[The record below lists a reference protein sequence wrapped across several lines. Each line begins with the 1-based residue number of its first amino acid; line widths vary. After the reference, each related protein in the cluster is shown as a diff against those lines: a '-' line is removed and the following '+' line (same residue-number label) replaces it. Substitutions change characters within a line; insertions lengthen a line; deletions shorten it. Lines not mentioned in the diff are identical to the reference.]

1 MKFTTSSKEIIKELM
16 ADGSLLI
23 EEIHMAV
30 TIKDVE
36 HIAKL
41 AKLEFNED
49 EKAKF
54 TEQFNEILAFMEK
67 LNELDTSK
75 VEPLSHVIEL
85 QNVFRDD
92 AVKQSLATEEALKNA
107 PAKTEKFFKVPKVID
122 K

>member
-1 MKFTTSSKEIIKELM
+1 MP
-16 ADGSLLI
+16 
-23 EEIHMAV
+23 V

-36 HIAKL
+36 HIAQL

-49 EKAKF
+49 EKARF

-85 QNVFRDD
+85 QNVFRKDETRSS
-92 AVKQSLATEEALKNA
+92 VPTEEALKNA
-107 PAKTEKFFKVPKVID
+107 PAKTDKFFKVPKVIG
-122 K
+122 